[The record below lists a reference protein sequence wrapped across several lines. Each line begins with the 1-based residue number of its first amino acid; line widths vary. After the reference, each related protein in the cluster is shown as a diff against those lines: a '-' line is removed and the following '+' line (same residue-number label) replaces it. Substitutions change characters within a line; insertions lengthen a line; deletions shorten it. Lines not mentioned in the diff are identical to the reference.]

1 MKLLSITL
9 AFILAAVAPV
19 LAKTFETS
27 AGRVEVTQVA
37 GPFERPWA
45 LAFLPGGGML
55 VTERPGRLLFI
66 GADGSVRPV
75 AGVPESRQM
84 GQGGMLDVAVAP
96 DFETTREIYLTF
108 TEPDGL
114 FSGRTALARGR
125 FEIVGSQPALR
136 DVQVVFRL
144 SESSRAGVHFGSR
157 IVFAEDG
164 QTLWMTVGDRGD
176 RERAQDLS
184 VHNGKV
190 LRLNRDGSIP
200 QDNPFVGR
208 PGVRPEIWSY
218 GHRNPQGATR
228 RSDGAL
234 ITVSHGARGG
244 DEVNQS
250 KAGLNYGWPIISY
263 GRHYSGLKI
272 GLGFEADGMEQP
284 LWFWD
289 PSIAPS
295 GASFVNKGVFAG
307 WTESLFVGALKG
319 SHIARLETDGDGY
332 RVVERLFEDEF
343 GRIRDVRE
351 GPNGALWFLTDAG
364 QGGLYRVLPAR

>member
-75 AGVPESRQM
+75 AGAPESRQM

-108 TEPDGL
+108 TEPEGL

-157 IVFAEDG
+157 IVSESR
-164 QTLWMTVGDRGD
+164 W
-176 RERAQDLS
+176 
-184 VHNGKV
+184 
-190 LRLNRDGSIP
+190 LNP
-200 QDNPFVGR
+200 
-208 PGVRPEIWSY
+208 
-218 GHRNPQGATR
+218 
-228 RSDGAL
+228 
-234 ITVSHGARGG
+234 
-244 DEVNQS
+244 
-250 KAGLNYGWPIISY
+250 
-263 GRHYSGLKI
+263 
-272 GLGFEADGMEQP
+272 
-284 LWFWD
+284 
-289 PSIAPS
+289 
-295 GASFVNKGVFAG
+295 
-307 WTESLFVGALKG
+307 
-319 SHIARLETDGDGY
+319 
-332 RVVERLFEDEF
+332 
-343 GRIRDVRE
+343 
-351 GPNGALWFLTDAG
+351 AG
-364 QGGLYRVLPAR
+364 QPFRGQARRAARNLVLWASQPAGSDAAQ